1 MIIGIGLLVAITA
14 VIVGAIA
21 TLVSDY
27 TGGQYVHQLV
37 LTAFALA
44 ALGYA
49 RGPDVRERV
58 RRPDRPE
65 PGVTGTTYT
74 RTG

>member
-1 MIIGIGLLVAITA
+1 MIIGIGLLTAITA
-14 VIVGAIA
+14 VIIGAIA

-44 ALGYA
+44 ALAWA
-49 RGPDVRERV
+49 RGADIRERV
-58 RRPDRPE
+58 RRPE
-65 PGVTGTTYT
+65 PAEPMGTTYRPT
-74 RTG
+74 A